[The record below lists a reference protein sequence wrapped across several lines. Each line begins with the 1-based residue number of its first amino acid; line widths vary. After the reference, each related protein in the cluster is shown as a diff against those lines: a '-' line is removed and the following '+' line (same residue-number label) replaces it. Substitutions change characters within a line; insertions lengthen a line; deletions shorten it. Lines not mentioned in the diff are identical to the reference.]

1 MSSESYKKIIDWLFH
16 QFPAYQKKGSL
27 AYHPTLDNVNAL
39 IDYFKINHSKERF
52 IHVAGTNGKGS
63 TCTSIASIL
72 QEYGFKVGLFTS
84 PHLKDFRERIRINGE
99 EIPQEEVIDFVEDIQ
114 NRDLPVRPSFFE
126 LTWVL
131 ALKYFV
137 QNKCDFIVVETGLGG
152 RLDATNIIQPVLS
165 VITNI
170 GLDHQSI
177 LGETKLEI
185 AGEKAGIIKESVPVL
200 IGEQDPQ
207 LIELFSDVANK
218 KNSVC
223 HFINYSDESFIER
236 NRKLALKA
244 VEILTSSGIV
254 ATNKEKIQAG
264 INNLFN
270 NTGISGR
277 FQQIGEHP
285 IVVIDAA
292 HNEDGVKALLQHVDK
307 TFKNSVLHI
316 IYGAAKDKD
325 VEAIIKHFPVESK
338 CYFTSFDHPRAMS
351 KEELKM
357 KCSNKRSEI
366 VFFQNENEAFQYVQ
380 GIANQNDIILIF
392 GSFFLIEKFL

>member
-1 MSSESYKKIIDWLFH
+1 MDNNLYQSSIDWLFH
-16 QFPAYQKKGSL
+16 QFPAFQKKGNL
-27 AYHPTLDNVNAL
+27 AYHPTLNNVNSL
-39 IDYFKINHSKERF
+39 VRLFGIDHSNEKI

-63 TCTSIASIL
+63 TCAYIASIL
-72 QEYGFKVGLFTS
+72 KESGYRVGLFTS

-99 EIPQEEVIDFVEDIQ
+99 EIPQEAVIDFVKDIQ
-114 NRDLPVRPSFFE
+114 NRVLPVRPSFFE

-177 LGETKLEI
+177 LGETKHEI

-254 ATNKEKIQAG
+254 ATNKEQIQAG
-264 INNLFN
+264 INKVFD
-270 NTGISGR
+270 NTGILGR

-357 KCSNKRSEI
+357 KCSKKRSEI

-380 GIANQNDIILIF
+380 GVANQNDIILIF